1 MNRLFLRRHFVP
13 LARRLPAAL
22 QRPLRWLW
30 HTTAPQAKPSAQRF
44 DDADYLARVEA
55 ETAIFND
62 QVQVHDLPQIYH
74 YWSNTYLRPKLETFG
89 FSNPDQ
95 FFAHYLERAY
105 ADAPTRPA
113 RFISI
118 GAGNSDTEI
127 RIAKMLRERGITNY
141 TLECLELNP
150 TMIERGRALAREEGL
165 DEQILPVRGDFN
177 LWQPEGRYDAI
188 MANQSLHH
196 VSNLEG
202 LFTAIDSALTP
213 QGRFIT
219 SDMIGRNGHQ
229 RWPEALA
236 IVQEFWQELPME
248 RRYNLQLQRKEPK
261 FLDWDCSVAGFEGIR
276 AQDILPL
283 LIERFDFEFFLGFAN
298 VIDPFIDRG
307 FGHHFDANSPADLA
321 FIDRVH
327 ARDEEEILAGN
338 ISPTHSMAVMRHK
351 SDAQWKNSDRAA
363 HETTIWKQLTPKF
376 CLRDPAEGPVA
387 KRAGSARA

>member
-1 MNRLFLRRHFVP
+1 MNRLFLRRRLAPV
-13 LARRLPAAL
+13 ARRLPPAL

-30 HTTAPQAKPSAQRF
+30 RATAPKANPLDPKF
-44 DDADYLARVEA
+44 EGADYLARLEA

-62 QVQVHDLPQIYH
+62 QVQVHDLPAIFH

-105 ADAPTRPA
+105 AAAESRPA

-127 RIAKMLRERGITNY
+127 RIAKLLRARGITNY

-150 TMIERGRALAREEGL
+150 AMIERGQVLAREEGFG
-165 DEQILPVRGDFN
+165 EQVLPVRGDFN
-177 LWQPEGRYDAI
+177 RWQPERQYDAVI
-188 MANQSLHH
+188 ANQSLHH

-202 LFTAIDSALTP
+202 LFSAIDEALAP

-236 IVQEFWQELPME
+236 IVEEFWAELPME

-283 LIERFDFEFFLGFAN
+283 LIGRFDFEFFFAFAN

-327 ARDEEEILAGN
+327 ARDEEEILTGN
-338 ISPTHSMAVMRHK
+338 ISPTHAMAVLRGRRAK
-351 SDAQWKNSDRAA
+351 ERIEPTVWK
-363 HETTIWKQLTPKF
+363 HLTPEF
-376 CLRDPAEGPVA
+376 CLRDPVGGPAA
-387 KRAGSARA
+387 KRKSSAHA